1 MSNKYTPL
9 LKRGRV
15 EDGGVSDRLIII
27 KVLAKPGMFLNR
39 FQWDSVGFLFTKT
52 SLHQALNFVWE
63 FQIPEPHQAVGHN
76 LLVSLERDVSTEH
89 VVEEDPQA
97 PDGEAVRT
105 VASGSEQLEG
115 D

>member
-39 FQWDSVGFLFTKT
+39 FQ
-52 SLHQALNFVWE
+52 
-63 FQIPEPHQAVGHN
+63 
-76 LLVSLERDVSTEH
+76 
-89 VVEEDPQA
+89 
-97 PDGEAVRT
+97 
-105 VASGSEQLEG
+105 
-115 D
+115 